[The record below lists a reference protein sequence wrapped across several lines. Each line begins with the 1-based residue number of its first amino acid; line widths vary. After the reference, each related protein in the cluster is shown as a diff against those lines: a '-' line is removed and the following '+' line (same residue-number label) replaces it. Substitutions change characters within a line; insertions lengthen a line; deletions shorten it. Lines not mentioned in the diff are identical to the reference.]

1 MAEPVLPPPSDGGDD
16 LGHEPASMPR
26 WVPLLIGAILV
37 AIAALAVFTG
47 LRYRQGGTLAD
58 QIGAGDAQPRAS
70 AGAPPGE
77 REAGGSVVLPGSTP
91 TANAPVAGNSRAVIT
106 NTGGNVQSQVRI
118 WARRGMVLNVLPEDA
133 VVYVN
138 DMPIGDVRQ
147 FNSMDEAYE
156 FPEPGS
162 YTIKLAA
169 PNFRER
175 QFVVTVAE
183 NAPNDVARISAKL
196 ER

>member
-1 MAEPVLPPPSDGGDD
+1 MTEPVTPEEKRD
-16 LGHEPASMPR
+16 LGPEPTQMPR
-26 WVPLLIGAILV
+26 WVPLLIGVVLV

-47 LRYRQGGTLAD
+47 LRYRSDDGTLTD
-58 QIGAGDAQPRAS
+58 QIGGRKTTTRQTA
-70 AGAPPGE
+70 APPGE
-77 REAGGSVVLPGSTP
+77 PDAGGSVVLPGSTP
-91 TANAPVAGNSRAVIT
+91 SANTPVTGDARAVIT
-106 NTGGNVQSQVRI
+106 GGAAGVHSQVRI
-118 WARRGMVLNVLPEDA
+118 WARRGMVLNVLPDDA
-133 VVYVN
+133 MVYVN

-162 YTIKLAA
+162 YTIKIAA
-169 PNFRER
+169 PDHRER
-175 QFVVTVAE
+175 QYVVTVAE

>member
-1 MAEPVLPPPSDGGDD
+1 MTEPVTPEEERD
-16 LGHEPASMPR
+16 LGPEPAQMPR
-26 WVPLLIGAILV
+26 WVPLLIGVVLV

-47 LRYRQGGTLAD
+47 LRYRSDGTLTD
-58 QIGAGDAQPRAS
+58 RIGGNKTTARQTA
-70 AGAPPGE
+70 APPGE
-77 REAGGSVVLPGSTP
+77 PDAGGSVVLPGSTP
-91 TANAPVAGNSRAVIT
+91 SANAPVGGDARAVIT
-106 NTGGNVQSQVRI
+106 GGAAGVQAQVRI

-133 VVYVN
+133 MVYVN

-162 YTIKLAA
+162 YTIRIGS
-169 PNFRER
+169 PDHRER
-175 QFVVTVAE
+175 QYVVTVAE